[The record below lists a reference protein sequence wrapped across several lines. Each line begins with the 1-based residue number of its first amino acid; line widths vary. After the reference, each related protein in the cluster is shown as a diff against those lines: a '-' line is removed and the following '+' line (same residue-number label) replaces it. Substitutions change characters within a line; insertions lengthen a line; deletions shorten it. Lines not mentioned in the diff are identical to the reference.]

1 MPTTAARPLLAL
13 LLLVVVLAAA
23 TTLAPDST
31 VLGAPIDGAM
41 AAASP
46 TSLPRKAAAPVDQ
59 RVDGPSPPAPSERP
73 HHDSAWRRAS
83 DLDGWDHPLDS
94 DVPMPMIPQAPRRAS
109 SPPSPSPRGSDAPRS
124 PSDAGPYVPSQGNAT
139 STRPSST
146 PGPSPFA
153 VAAAVTPTATSAR
166 DVPTPTPTLSPA
178 DESMRGA
185 ESSRT
190 SAIPSETPAPNP
202 LFAMDIRAVTAWS
215 SAATVGAALGATLLL
230 VIMKRYGWDG
240 VHGQWVTSPPAAAPE
255 LPPPPPLARRES
267 VASTYYS
274 PMVGV
279 GSLEAATP
287 PIDLTVPVPP
297 APAPAATT
305 NVERAPRRFRS
316 WAAYRLSDM
325 PDYDDDGSVESL
337 GREFRVW

>member
-1 MPTTAARPLLAL
+1 M
-13 LLLVVVLAAA
+13 
-23 TTLAPDST
+23 S
-31 VLGAPIDGAM
+31 IDE
-41 AAASP
+41 
-46 TSLPRKAAAPVDQ
+46 L
-59 RVDGPSPPAPSERP
+59 SPPVPSERP
-73 HHDSAWRRAS
+73 HHDRAWLRAS
-83 DLDGWDHPLDS
+83 DLDGWDHPVDS
-94 DVPMPMIPQAPRRAS
+94 EVPMPMIPQGPRRAS
-109 SPPSPSPRGSDAPRS
+109 PSQPSSPRS
-124 PSDAGPYVPSQGNAT
+124 PSDAAPYVPPQGNTT
-139 STRPSST
+139 STRPAST

-153 VAAAVTPTATSAR
+153 VAAAATPAAR

-240 VHGQWVTSPPAAAPE
+240 VHGQWTTPAPAAPE

-287 PIDLTVPVPP
+287 PIDLTVPVLP
-297 APAPAATT
+297 APPPAATT
-305 NVERAPRRFRS
+305 NVDRAPRLFRS